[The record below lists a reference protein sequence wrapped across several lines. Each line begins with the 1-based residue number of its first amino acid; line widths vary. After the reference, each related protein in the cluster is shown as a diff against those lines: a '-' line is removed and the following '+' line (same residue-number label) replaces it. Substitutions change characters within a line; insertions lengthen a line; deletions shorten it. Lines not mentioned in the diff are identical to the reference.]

1 MSPYGGGEFFRNLP
15 RGSSAWVGSLR
26 QVAEEIPAS
35 VLGLRSPAQTPYGL
49 PRPRTLFRVTT
60 PAPTLRRPPTLLA
73 WTLYALSVPE
83 RAVRVVAS
91 TVGHVLRP
99 LLNIVPAPIRRGRF
113 YRLAVER
120 QVRMLT
126 DEVGQ
131 ARLFP
136 GQPALDAAL
145 AKRLAIG
152 GAVDNVLMVALH
164 ASPLWILL
172 AASDVSEGAA
182 KFVDELGEEL
192 EAKGYVAEGS
202 RLSGVDRVLSG
213 MSRLSG
219 RLAESLDAPP
229 LEMAALRKN
238 LADVR
243 DELHDVGGA
252 ALDQLPDL
260 DRFADEV
267 RGLAR
272 HDEASLLETVGTLAV
287 GTWTKAGRVV
297 GVGVAGVTSGLSI
310 LGRRA
315 WHDVVGDW
323 FDSLKRLKRRG
334 VRGAMRRFLR
344 PQGRS
349 AAVLFHPRFVTL
361 TERGLTAGRYGKA
374 SWRLPS

>member
-1 MSPYGGGEFFRNLP
+1 M
-15 RGSSAWVGSLR
+15 
-26 QVAEEIPAS
+26 
-35 VLGLRSPAQTPYGL
+35 TD
-49 PRPRTLFRVTT
+49 TL
-60 PAPTLRRPPTLLA
+60 APTLRRPPTFLA
-73 WTLYALSVPE
+73 WTLYVLSVPE
-83 RAVRVVAS
+83 RVLRMVAS
-91 TVGHVLRP
+91 TLGHLLRP
-99 LLNIVPAPIRRGRF
+99 LLLVVPAPIRRGRF

-126 DEVGQ
+126 DDVGQ

-145 AKRLAIG
+145 AKRLAVG

-182 KFVDELGEEL
+182 KFVEDLGAEL

-243 DELHDVGGA
+243 SELEDVGGA
-252 ALDQLPDL
+252 ALEQLPDL
-260 DRFADEV
+260 DRFAREV
-267 RGLAR
+267 RDLAR

-297 GVGVAGVTSGLSI
+297 GAGVAGVASGLSI

-315 WHDVVGDW
+315 WNDVVGDW
-323 FDSLKRLKRRG
+323 FDSLERLRRRG
-334 VRGAMRRFLR
+334 VRGALRTFLR

-349 AAVLFHPRFVTL
+349 ARVLFDPRFVTL
-361 TERGLTAGRYGKA
+361 TERALTAGRYGRA
-374 SWRLPS
+374 AWRLSS